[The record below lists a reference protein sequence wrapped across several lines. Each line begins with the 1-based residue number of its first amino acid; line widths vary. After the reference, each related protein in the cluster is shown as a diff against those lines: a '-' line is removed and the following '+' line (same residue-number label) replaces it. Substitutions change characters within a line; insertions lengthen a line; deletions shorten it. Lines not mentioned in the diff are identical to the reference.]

1 MKTAEELFDEHYLE
15 IWEDW
20 DVFELFTIDD
30 VKDDLDALGEEYTP
44 ETLDELYNL
53 LLEYQENE
61 KDAYLDYAY
70 EELSRKIED
79 CVNDSNLPGKYVRE
93 VLLDLAKQYDNEK
106 YDNEK

>member
-44 ETLDELYNL
+44 EILNELYDL

-61 KDAYLDYAY
+61 KDAYLDYEY
-70 EELSRKIED
+70 EELSRRIDD
-79 CVNDSNLPGKYVRE
+79 CLDVAHLPDDSIRE
-93 VLLDLAKQYDNEK
+93 ILLDFAEQYNHEK
-106 YDNEK
+106 